1 MLASPELYGY
11 QEIKTANF
19 LYLKKEQNKMK
30 QKENKQTNPHK
41 NKMAT
46 KREMGQKERKSNIF
60 TSTRDFFLKQ
70 LADSMS
76 FQ

>member
-1 MLASPELYGY
+1 MLASPALYGY